1 MNKFVK
7 SILVAAVLAIG
18 LSACGRDAA
27 TVEKMQAEGVIDF
40 QDGWKLYLPN
50 TSDPQAG
57 KLAREVGPTYVYSEN
72 GKNLFSYSCGSE
84 SNVMAVNSDIGTSI
98 YYQAPGGVAVGRSD
112 IGVFFGPG
120 YRASLF
126 SGIVKDI
133 TAPGAEKLININN
146 TVRVTGEGSA
156 EYQLANGYEFTQATV
171 FDYRKHPKFLELYK
185 FYLQSDISRSMDETG
200 VKFNISDARPFKLP
214 AIQNPG
220 LYDRSICNFTWDKFD
235 PSDID
240 EKEPVRALQLTDEE
254 IDQSDLVVKALQPMI
269 AFHKENVVGTYNK
282 DGQEVTAIEW
292 VNQDKT
298 DYHNTFGTFCGRN
311 QNHPRCVQAIK
322 DCRAHAMKCGGFT
335 ESFNEECPDDP
346 EKRDACYI
354 YAEGF
359 GPSANQTTSV
369 TPMETE
375 DIPAAHPQPNTEP
388 EVKDPNF
395 QVNNNG
401 TVTRSYNGSYS
412 QIYASKSARGD
423 WAPAG
428 NSDAAQGRSMYALCH
443 VSGNQNACKR
453 LENRCGK
460 DEYVKTES
468 DMYFCLGADEAET
481 TGQ

>member
-7 SILVAAVLAIG
+7 SILVAGILAIG
-18 LSACGRDAA
+18 LSACGRDTA
-27 TVEKMQAEGVIDF
+27 TAEKMQAEGVIDF

-72 GKNLFSYSCGSE
+72 GKNIFSYSCGSE
-84 SNVMAVNSDIGTSI
+84 SNVMVVDSDIGTSI
-98 YYQAPGGVAVGRSD
+98 YYQAPGGVPFGRSN
-112 IGVFFGPG
+112 IGIFFGPG

-126 SGIVKDI
+126 NGIVKNI
-133 TAPGAEKLININN
+133 TAPGAEKLINVNN
-146 TVRVTGEGSA
+146 IVTVTGEGSA

-171 FDYRKHPKFLELYK
+171 FDFRKHPKFLELYN
-185 FYLQSDISRSMDETG
+185 FYLESDIARSMDGTG
-200 VKFNISDARPFKLP
+200 VQFNPSDARPFKLP
-214 AIQNPG
+214 AIQNPS

-235 PSDID
+235 PSDIS

-254 IDQSDLVVKALQPMI
+254 IDQSDLVVKALRPMI

-292 VNQDKT
+292 VNQDKAV
-298 DYHNTFGTFCGRN
+298 YHNRFGTFCGMN

-322 DCRAHAMKCGGFT
+322 DCRAHALKCEGGFT
-335 ESFNEECPDDP
+335 ESFNQECPDDP

-354 YAEGF
+354 YAKGF
-359 GPSANQTTSV
+359 GPHDNQTTQDTSV
-369 TPMETE
+369 DTT
-375 DIPAAHPQPNTEP
+375 TYT
-388 EVKDPNF
+388 DPNAAK
-395 QVNNNG
+395 VESDG
-401 TVTRSYNGSYS
+401 TVTRSYSGSYS

-423 WAPAG
+423 WAPAD

-468 DMYFCLGADEAET
+468 DMYFCLGADEAEMN
-481 TGQ
+481 Q